1 MKRVIIIFL
10 VILSPLGAIAGDLQK
25 DPQQPGDKGRVFSEI
40 ASAASRI
47 TTISS
52 EFIQE
57 KHLSMLE
64 NVAFSKGRFY
74 YKRDDRLRWE
84 LIEPVPSGF
93 VVNGEKAKQWRGRSG
108 PGQSFAVRQV
118 PFIKLFTD
126 QVFAWARADFK
137 WMQQGYR
144 ITLLSESPVDLKLVP
159 VLSQEKEYLD
169 HIRIVFA
176 AGAGHVSAVEVHETD
191 GDFTIIRFLN
201 TVLNLPLHDD
211 LFD

>member
-1 MKRVIIIFL
+1 MKRIIIIFL
-10 VILSPLGAIAGDLQK
+10 MILSPSGAVARDLQK
-25 DPQQPGDKGRVFSEI
+25 HPQQPGDKDRVFSEI
-40 ASAASRI
+40 AGAASRT

-64 NVAFSKGRFY
+64 DAVYSRGRFY
-74 YKRDDRLRWE
+74 YKRNDRLRWE
-84 LIEPVPSGF
+84 FIEPASWGF
-93 VVNGEKAKQWRGRSG
+93 VVNGEKAKRWRGPAGS
-108 PGQSFAVRQV
+108 GQSFAVHRV
-118 PFIKLFTD
+118 PFIKTFTD
-126 QVFAWARADFK
+126 QVFAWARADFE
-137 WMQQGYR
+137 WMRQRYC

-159 VLSQEKEYLD
+159 VLSEEKEYLD

-176 AGAGHVSAVEVHETD
+176 AGAAHVSTVEVHEAD
-191 GDFTIIRFLN
+191 GDFTIIRFLK